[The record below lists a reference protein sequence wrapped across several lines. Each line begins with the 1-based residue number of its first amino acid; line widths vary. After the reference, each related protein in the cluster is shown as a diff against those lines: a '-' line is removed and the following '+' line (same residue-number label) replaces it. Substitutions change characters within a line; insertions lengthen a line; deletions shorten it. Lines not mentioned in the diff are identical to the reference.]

1 MLDNYAKEFG
11 MEIYYYDPYVLNN
24 MFKKV
29 DNINELVSEVDII
42 TIHINYSEKNK
53 NFINKSIISHFKK
66 GVLVINTS
74 RGEIWDEK
82 EIVKALKNKI
92 INGLAVD
99 VLSDETGNKINNPI
113 WNERLNPKILL
124 TPHIG
129 GASYDAMWQCELYV
143 QNLVIKK

>member
-1 MLDNYAKEFG
+1 MLANYAKAFG

-66 GVLVINTS
+66 GVF
-74 RGEIWDEK
+74 
-82 EIVKALKNKI
+82 
-92 INGLAVD
+92 
-99 VLSDETGNKINNPI
+99 LS
-113 WNERLNPKILL
+113 
-124 TPHIG
+124 
-129 GASYDAMWQCELYV
+129 
-143 QNLVIKK
+143 